1 MTSAPGMNL
10 GAVGDVERVR
20 QQVDVAAEPVP
31 VAPDGEGDVADL
43 GGEGARAD
51 VVRAQAARPAA
62 HEPRIVGLQREAE
75 RLGHAAVAQVDGL
88 GLDRGEVLRA
98 EGQVE
103 EHLRKRGY
111 RARPGIGRIV
121 HAGSPI
127 SFSCR

>member
-1 MTSAPGMNL
+1 MSTFLLPNT
-10 GAVGDVERVR
+10 
-20 QQVDVAAEPVP
+20 
-31 VAPDGEGDVADL
+31 APDGEGDVADL
-43 GGEGARAD
+43 GGEGARA
-51 VVRAQAARPAA
+51 
-62 HEPRIVGLQREAE
+62 
-75 RLGHAAVAQVDGL
+75 AQVDGL